1 MYYALQ
7 VSMRCLHFCSLAVL
21 LGGVAYW
28 RLILMPSTVA
38 LPLNEREELNERDA
52 AAFRPFALLAIA
64 ALIVSGLFN
73 ILAFPGHKPLHNVLL
88 GLKLLLAAHVF
99 ASILLAVR
107 AGNKR
112 RARLLLSAV
121 ISGVIVIG
129 IATYL
134 HIFY

>member
-7 VSMRCLHFCSLAVL
+7 VAMRCLHFCSLAVL

-38 LPLNEREELNERDA
+38 LPLGEREELSERDA

-64 ALIVSGLFN
+64 GLIVSGVFN
-73 ILAFPGHKPLHNVLL
+73 ILAFPGHKPMHNALL
-88 GLKLLLAAHVF
+88 GIKLLLAAHVF
-99 ASILLAVR
+99 VSTLLALR
-107 AGNKR
+107 PGNKR
-112 RARLLLSAV
+112 RGRLLLSAA
-121 ISGVIVIG
+121 ITGVFVIG

-134 HIFY
+134 HVFY